1 LGQKNAQ
8 RAGSVDRLALI
19 SLAVI
24 GLHAAALWLLDVENP
39 TYLPGE
45 PLFVLVVTAPRIPPS
60 PVKAPTVAGPAKPI
74 ARATQAPRSKKPTT
88 DLEIPTT
95 KLAATTPGPTLP
107 KVEAPSITA
116 ATTGATT
123 AKTPATGNGPER
135 APDRNASSAGI
146 ETSTGTDKNLP
157 SVQLPSS
164 NADYLNNPAPVY
176 PALSRRLG
184 EQGKVVLRVLIG
196 NDGTALQ
203 ASIHQSSG
211 FERLDQAALRA
222 VMGWRY
228 VPGQRGG
235 VAQDMWFNVP
245 VNYSLNE

>member
-1 LGQKNAQ
+1 M
-8 RAGSVDRLALI
+8 GSVSRLALI
-19 SLAVI
+19 GLTVI
-24 GLHAAALWLLDVENP
+24 GLHAAALWLLDVQKSP
-39 TYLPGE
+39 SLPHA
-45 PLFVLVVTAPRIPPS
+45 PLFVLVLTAPRLPPS
-60 PVKAPTVAGPAKPI
+60 PVTAPTAAGPAKSI
-74 ARATQAPRSKKPTT
+74 VRATLAPRSEKATT
-88 DLEIPTT
+88 DIEIPTT
-95 KLAATTPGPTLP
+95 KPAPATPGPTLP
-107 KVEAPSITA
+107 KVEAPSLTA

-123 AKTPATGNGPER
+123 ATTSVTGNGPER
-135 APDRNASSAGI
+135 APDRNESSAGI
-146 ETSTGTDKNLP
+146 ETSAGTDKNLP

-196 NDGTALQ
+196 NNGTALQ

-228 VPGQRGG
+228 VPGQRAG